1 MRLNLKFHQPKDVFY
16 CVTFRSRRLITD
28 LRMDVKAD
36 KVLAALGTR
45 GNRHLFLRP
54 WTFSISSL
62 MSWIDHGPVFNV
74 RAQSEVLRLGVGPNH
89 ILALNAISTHL
100 QENCPEFFGTS
111 QSSSKQESSVVG
123 NVVKL
128 LSPPTTSNESDVK
141 NDQHYID
148 DLRAGAF
155 QYVEADSADHTKPY
169 QVDQPA
175 VFIIK
180 NCSRIIFATF
190 N

>member
-1 MRLNLKFHQPKDVFY
+1 MFY
-16 CVTFRSRRLITD
+16 IVELRSRRSITD

-36 KVLAALGTR
+36 KVLAALGIR

-54 WTFSISSL
+54 WTFTISSS

-74 RAQSEVLRLGVGPNH
+74 RAQSEVLRLGIGPNH
-89 ILALNAISTHL
+89 ILSLNSISTHL
-100 QENCPEFFGTS
+100 QEKCPEFFGPG
-111 QSSSKQESSVVG
+111 QSSSQQDSSVVG
-123 NVVKL
+123 NVVNF
-128 LSPPTTSNESDVK
+128 LSQTSNESDVK

-169 QVDQPA
+169 QVHQS
-175 VFIIK
+175 VFHL
-180 NCSRIIFATF
+180 S
-190 N
+190 